1 MIEARTSIVS
11 IWRFAES
18 VKNAKRDG
26 RRSVRITAIA
36 HAGSAFNKCRAVRV
50 NLWRAISHGRFS
62 CMIKEVVCRGCGK
75 LPFFVSSEGAS
86 HIEGH
91 ILNVGVNGMETIV
104 MKFGGTSVATP
115 EKIIGV
121 AKRVIREKEKG
132 KRVVIV
138 VSAMGKTTDT
148 LLGLAAEISSKPS
161 KREMDMLLATGEQ
174 VTISLLA
181 MAFKQLGHEALSFT
195 GWQAGI
201 ETESVPRNARIEQI
215 HTERL
220 ERVLENDYLC
230 VVAGF
235 QGVDKSGNITTLGR
249 GGSDTTA
256 VALTAALKAEK
267 CEIYT
272 DVNGVY
278 TSDPRY
284 VTGARKLQQIS
295 YDEMLELANLGAGV
309 LHPRAVEFA
318 KNNQVPLSVRAS
330 YSDEPG
336 TIIQEVITVEKNLIV
351 RGVAFEPGVA
361 RVTVTYQEPF
371 NGSLANIFNKLAENQ
386 IDVDIIVQSISDEFP
401 PSVSFSISQE
411 HLEETRRVLM
421 ASKKNIGFLSLNM
434 EVELAKVSIVG
445 SGMVSNP
452 GVAAHMFDILRS
464 EEIPVKMVSTSEI
477 KISVVVPEVKMTQA
491 ATALHDAY
499 ELAERQHATEM
510 VVSAQ

>member
-1 MIEARTSIVS
+1 MT
-11 IWRFAES
+11 
-18 VKNAKRDG
+18 
-26 RRSVRITAIA
+26 
-36 HAGSAFNKCRAVRV
+36 
-50 NLWRAISHGRFS
+50 
-62 CMIKEVVCRGCGK
+62 
-75 LPFFVSSEGAS
+75 
-86 HIEGH
+86 
-91 ILNVGVNGMETIV
+91 TIV

-115 EKIIGV
+115 EKILGV
-121 AKRVIREKEKG
+121 ARRAIREKEKG

-148 LLGLAAEISSKPS
+148 LLGLAGEISSEPP

-181 MAFKQLGHEALSFT
+181 MAFKKLGHEALSFT

-201 ETESVPRNARIEQI
+201 ETESVPRNARIETI
-215 HTERL
+215 HTKRL
-220 ERVLENDYLC
+220 EDALELGMFC

-235 QGVDKSGNITTLGR
+235 QGVDRNGNITTLGR

-256 VALTAALKAEK
+256 VALAAALRAEK

-272 DVNGVY
+272 DVDGVY

-284 VTGARKLQQIS
+284 VTGARKLEQIS

-351 RGVAFEPGVA
+351 RGVAFEPGIA
-361 RVTVTYQEPF
+361 RITVSYNKPF
-371 NGSLANIFNKLAENQ
+371 NGSLAHIFTTLAEHL
-386 IDVDIIVQSISDEFP
+386 IDVDIIVQSISEEFP
-401 PSVSFSISQE
+401 PSVSFSIKEDSLPEAQ
-411 HLEETRRVLM
+411 RVL
-421 ASKKNIGFLSLNM
+421 AEAQKDIGYTALDI
-434 EVELAKVSIVG
+434 ETDLAKVSIVG

-452 GVAAHMFDILRS
+452 GVAARMFDILRA
-464 EEIPVKMVSTSEI
+464 EDVPVKMVSTSEI
-477 KISVVVPEVKMTQA
+477 KVSVVVPTHAMNKSA
-491 ATALHDAY
+491 NALHEAY
-499 ELAERQHATEM
+499 GLSPAAVR
-510 VVSAQ
+510 

>member
-1 MIEARTSIVS
+1 
-11 IWRFAES
+11 
-18 VKNAKRDG
+18 
-26 RRSVRITAIA
+26 
-36 HAGSAFNKCRAVRV
+36 
-50 NLWRAISHGRFS
+50 
-62 CMIKEVVCRGCGK
+62 
-75 LPFFVSSEGAS
+75 
-86 HIEGH
+86 
-91 ILNVGVNGMETIV
+91 METIV

-121 AKRVIREKEKG
+121 AERAIREKEKG

-148 LLGLAAEISSKPS
+148 LLGLAGEISAEPP

-174 VTISLLA
+174 ITISLLA
-181 MAFKQLGHEALSFT
+181 MAFKKLGHEALSFT

-220 ERVLENDYLC
+220 ERVLDNGYLC

-235 QGVDKSGNITTLGR
+235 QGVDKIGNITTLGR

-256 VALTAALKAEK
+256 VALAAALGAEK

-272 DVNGVY
+272 DVDGVY
-278 TSDPRY
+278 TSDPRF
-284 VTGARKLQQIS
+284 VTGARKLEQIS

-318 KNNQVPLSVRAS
+318 KNNRVPLSVRAS

-361 RVTVTYQEPF
+361 RVTVIYKKPF
-371 NGSLANIFNKLAENQ
+371 NGSLANIFTKLAENQ

-411 HLEETRRVLM
+411 SLEETRRVLTE
-421 ASKKNIGFLSLNM
+421 AQSEIGFLSMN
-434 EVELAKVSIVG
+434 VEIGLSKVSIVG

-452 GVAAHMFDILRS
+452 GVAARMFDILRS
-464 EEIPVKMVSTSEI
+464 QDILVKMVSTSEI
-477 KISVVVPEVKMTQA
+477 KISVVVPETDMKKSA
-491 ATALHDAY
+491 NSLHEAY
-499 ELAERQHATEM
+499 GLSELQVHQDI
-510 VVSAQ
+510 S

>member
-1 MIEARTSIVS
+1 M
-11 IWRFAES
+11 
-18 VKNAKRDG
+18 K
-26 RRSVRITAIA
+26 
-36 HAGSAFNKCRAVRV
+36 
-50 NLWRAISHGRFS
+50 
-62 CMIKEVVCRGCGK
+62 
-75 LPFFVSSEGAS
+75 
-86 HIEGH
+86 
-91 ILNVGVNGMETIV
+91 TIV

-121 AKRVIREKEKG
+121 AKRAIREKQAG

-148 LLGLAAEISSKPS
+148 LLGLAGEISAEPP

-174 VTISLLA
+174 ITISLLA
-181 MAFKQLGHEALSFT
+181 MAFKKLGHEALSFT

-201 ETESVPRNARIEQI
+201 ETESVPRNARII
-215 HTERL
+215 KINTERL
-220 ERVLENDYLC
+220 ERVLENGYLC

-235 QGVDKSGNITTLGR
+235 QGVDTIGNITTLGR

-256 VALTAALKAEK
+256 VALAAALKAEK

-318 KNNQVPLSVRAS
+318 KNNNVPLSVRAS

-351 RGVAFEPGVA
+351 RGVAFEPGIA
-361 RVTVTYQEPF
+361 RVTVSYKKPF
-371 NGSLANIFNKLAENQ
+371 NGSLATIFTKLAENH

-411 HLEETRRVLM
+411 SLEETRRVLTE
-421 ASKKNIGFLSLNM
+421 AQDAIGFLTLNV
-434 EVELAKVSIVG
+434 EVGLSKVSIVG

-452 GVAAHMFDILRS
+452 GVAARMFDILRS
-464 EEIPVKMVSTSEI
+464 EEVPVKMVSTSEI
-477 KISVVVPEVKMTQA
+477 KISVVVPEVDMNKSA
-491 ATALHDAY
+491 NALHAAY
-499 ELAERQHATEM
+499 GLAAVEVH
-510 VVSAQ
+510 S

>member
-1 MIEARTSIVS
+1 
-11 IWRFAES
+11 
-18 VKNAKRDG
+18 
-26 RRSVRITAIA
+26 
-36 HAGSAFNKCRAVRV
+36 
-50 NLWRAISHGRFS
+50 
-62 CMIKEVVCRGCGK
+62 
-75 LPFFVSSEGAS
+75 
-86 HIEGH
+86 
-91 ILNVGVNGMETIV
+91 METIV

-121 AKRVIREKEKG
+121 AERAIREKEKG

-148 LLGLAAEISSKPS
+148 LLGLAGEISAEPP

-174 VTISLLA
+174 ITISLLA
-181 MAFKQLGHEALSFT
+181 MAFKKLGHEALSFT

-220 ERVLENDYLC
+220 ERVLDNGYLC

-235 QGVDKSGNITTLGR
+235 QGVDKIGNITTLGR

-256 VALTAALKAEK
+256 VALAAALGAEK

-272 DVNGVY
+272 DVDGVY
-278 TSDPRY
+278 TSDPRF
-284 VTGARKLQQIS
+284 VTGARKLEQIS

-318 KNNQVPLSVRAS
+318 KNNRVPLSVRAS

-361 RVTVTYQEPF
+361 RVTVIYKKPF
-371 NGSLANIFNKLAENQ
+371 NGSLANIFTKLAENQ

-411 HLEETRRVLM
+411 SLEETRRVLTE
-421 ASKKNIGFLSLNM
+421 AQSEIGFLSMN
-434 EVELAKVSIVG
+434 VEIGLSKVSIVG

-452 GVAAHMFDILRS
+452 GVAARMFDILRS
-464 EEIPVKMVSTSEI
+464 QDIPVKMVSTSEI
-477 KISVVVPEVKMTQA
+477 KISVVVPETDMKKSA
-491 ATALHDAY
+491 NALHEAY
-499 ELAERQHATEM
+499 GLSELQVHQDI
-510 VVSAQ
+510 S